1 MKKYVMNKNF
11 IPSSFIDKLDRTSR
25 ENNNKLIL
33 LLLIVNIFIMPGSIS
48 KVVKGLKNN
57 ETIPVANINNDYSD
71 MHTNSNNDKLVLILN
86 SMDNINKIK
95 IENNRGYIEVKSIE
109 EVYNID
115 EKKSFKIKS
124 VDIKDNIIAVEVEI
138 WEKDI

>member
-11 IPSSFIDKLDRTSR
+11 IPSSFINKIDTTSR

-33 LLLIVNIFIMPGSIS
+33 LLLIVNIFIMPGSIT
-48 KVVKGLKNN
+48 KLAKELKGN
-57 ETIPVANINNDYSD
+57 ETVPVVNINNDYSD
-71 MHTNSNNDKLVLILN
+71 MNTNSNNDKLVLILN

-95 IENNRGYIEVKSIE
+95 IENNRGYIEVNSIE

-115 EKKSFKIKS
+115 EKKNFKIKS
-124 VDIKDNIIAVEVEI
+124 VDIKDNIISVEVEI
-138 WEKDI
+138 